1 MTASPWAKVMPL
13 PSTDRPS
20 QMVLEGPPSAGP
32 QSTAALGN
40 NSANTS
46 LTGSGQGSENGNTG
60 RTQVLTPATVSQST
74 GAPAIQPTVTIIWA
88 SALPVRMAELTL
100 RTHGHPTD
108 AEVENSKKPRE
119 HYVVVVLGLPA
130 PDNLAQVNALAATA
144 SLGAHG
150 KTIPCLTSDFRKM
163 NDRNIYIFRFPKN
176 PTLALEDR
184 EVEFRVTLG
193 RMVLKKKFELRDMQ
207 YQGKLAL

>member
-1 MTASPWAKVMPL
+1 
-13 PSTDRPS
+13 
-20 QMVLEGPPSAGP
+20 MVFEGPPNAGP

-60 RTQVLTPATVSQST
+60 RTQVLTPATLSQST
-74 GAPAIQPTVTIIWA
+74 GAPAIQPTLTIIWA
-88 SALPVRMAELTL
+88 SALPVRM
-100 RTHGHPTD
+100 
-108 AEVENSKKPRE
+108 
-119 HYVVVVLGLPA
+119 GLPA

-144 SLGAHG
+144 SLDTHG
-150 KTIPCLTSDFRKM
+150 KIIPCITSDFRRM
-163 NDRNIYIFRFPKN
+163 NDQNVYIFRFPKT
-176 PTLALEDR
+176 PVLGLDDR

-193 RMVLKKKFELRDMQ
+193 RMVLKKKFELREMQ